1 MSQTLKILLVE
12 DTASLAEVYKQYLAD
27 EPFEILIASDG
38 ASAKSLISEQKPD
51 LVLLDLKLPDIPGQE
66 ILAWIH
72 QQDKS
77 SAVIVMTA
85 HSSVEVAVEVMRA
98 GADDYLEKPF
108 SATRLKTTLHNV
120 LQHKKLVSMVAELE
134 SSFERK
140 AYHGFVGQSL
150 PMQAVYRII
159 EAAAPSK
166 ATVFITGESGTG
178 KEVCAEAI
186 HQASKGSSKP
196 FIAINCAAIPK
207 DLMESEIFG
216 HTRGAFTG
224 ATNERKGAAELAD
237 GGTLF
242 LDEIGEMG
250 MDLQTKL
257 LRFVQTGR
265 FQKVGSSKEQSV
277 DVRFVCATNRDPYA
291 EVLAGRFR
299 EDLYYRLHVVPV
311 HLPPLRERGDDI
323 MIIARDF
330 LDKYAR
336 EEGKNFSDFSPQ
348 VDVVFRRYAWPGNVR
363 QLQNVIRNIVVL
375 QNGDTVTP
383 QHLPPPLDT
392 YLNSPEI
399 QSTAEMQALGD
410 DESSSASANSRPP
423 GIRPLADVER
433 ETIERAID
441 FCDGNIPKA
450 AALLE
455 VSPSTIY
462 RKKQAWEDQA

>member
-1 MSQTLKILLVE
+1 
-12 DTASLAEVYKQYLAD
+12 
-27 EPFEILIASDG
+27 
-38 ASAKSLISEQKPD
+38 
-51 LVLLDLKLPDIPGQE
+51 
-66 ILAWIH
+66 
-72 QQDKS
+72 
-77 SAVIVMTA
+77 
-85 HSSVEVAVEVMRA
+85 
-98 GADDYLEKPF
+98 
-108 SATRLKTTLHNV
+108 
-120 LQHKKLVSMVAELE
+120 
-134 SSFERK
+134 
-140 AYHGFVGQSL
+140 
-150 PMQAVYRII
+150 
-159 EAAAPSK
+159 
-166 ATVFITGESGTG
+166 
-178 KEVCAEAI
+178 VC
-186 HQASKGSSKP
+186 
-196 FIAINCAAIPK
+196 
-207 DLMESEIFG
+207 
-216 HTRGAFTG
+216 
-224 ATNERKGAAELAD
+224 
-237 GGTLF
+237 
-242 LDEIGEMG
+242 
-250 MDLQTKL
+250 
-257 LRFVQTGR
+257 
-265 FQKVGSSKEQSV
+265 
-277 DVRFVCATNRDPYA
+277 FVCATNRDPYA